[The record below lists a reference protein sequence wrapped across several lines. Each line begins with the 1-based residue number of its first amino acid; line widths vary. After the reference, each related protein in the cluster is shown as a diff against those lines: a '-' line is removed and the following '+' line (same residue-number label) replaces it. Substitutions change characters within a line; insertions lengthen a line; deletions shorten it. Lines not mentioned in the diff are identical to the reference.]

1 MPAGVQG
8 RNTLPPVTTAP
19 TFCGWKQSTSFSG
32 EMRRISSSE
41 SMCSGTGSWQSMPL
55 TELSRLSLSMS
66 SISSSCAVCAGSANS
81 SDFMP
86 TFSQLFFLLLTYTLE
101 AGVVSD
107 DYDRK
112 ARLNTAAF
120 QIFHALTY
128 RVEHLCGNKL
138 SVYQLCHLIHSFQL
152 IYSVFPLS
160 SCFSSSGVSSTF
172 SSGSFSGASSETSSD
187 FSAEVSSVCACIAA
201 ASSARRSFLVFTASS
216 GK

>member
-1 MPAGVQG
+1 MMQHLNYSSRGAGQKHIA
-8 RNTLPPVTTAP
+8 AP

-32 EMRRISSSE
+32 EMRRISASE
-41 SMCSGTGSWQSMPL
+41 SICSGTGSWQSMPL
-55 TELSRLSLSMS
+55 TDESALRRSMS
-66 SISSSCAVCAGSANS
+66 AMSSSCFVSAGSANS

-86 TFSQLFFLLLTYTLE
+86 TFSQLFFLLLTY
-101 AGVVSD
+101 A
-107 DYDRK
+107 
-112 ARLNTAAF
+112 AAF
-120 QIFHALTY
+120 QIFHALAH

-160 SCFSSSGVSSTF
+160 SCFSSSGVSSIF

-187 FSAEVSSVCACIAA
+187 FSAETSSACACIAA

>member
-101 AGVVSD
+101 AGSSPTIMT
-107 DYDRK
+107 
-112 ARLNTAAF
+112 ARHGSTP
-120 QIFHALTY
+120 
-128 RVEHLCGNKL
+128 
-138 SVYQLCHLIHSFQL
+138 QLFR
-152 IYSVFPLS
+152 YSTRS
-160 SCFSSSGVSSTF
+160 RTESST
-172 SSGSFSGASSETSSD
+172 
-187 FSAEVSSVCACIAA
+187 SAEI
-201 ASSARRSFLVFTASS
+201 SFPSISFAILSTLSN
-216 GK
+216 